1 MRRGVG
7 NAFQSVGL
15 GAAIPHFPPD
25 SDEEGIFWEG
35 EIDFCELLTDHCVG
49 YIASDAREWRNWQTR
64 WI

>member
-1 MRRGVG
+1 MRRWVG

-35 EIDFCELLTDHCVG
+35 EIDFCELLTDHWV
-49 YIASDAREWRNWQTR
+49 S
-64 WI
+64 